1 MTVYDKKL
9 KELSII
15 LQQDNIFKVK
25 AAIRSLRK
33 SPYFEG
39 AIGLL
44 ASLYD
49 RSHDQ
54 SLKKIIADF
63 MNDLKGNSV
72 CSEVVTEINKKR
84 KPETITMLVSSCWQS
99 GLDYSDYCK
108 DFVGYSVCRL
118 FYCHR
123 MLHRPEAS
131 VESLNR
137 SQKNEVIKLLKK
149 AGFLPTIRSILWS
162 MSFYSSSDRS
172 IPKSCRNISLM
183 GREILHELCP
193 LKNSWLGVICIV

>member
-99 GLDYSDYCK
+99 GLDYSGYLADMAAAYLEADYATAIECMTVIEESVIRSSRK
-108 DFVGYSVCRL
+108 D
-118 FYCHR
+118 
-123 MLHRPEAS
+123 
-131 VESLNR
+131 
-137 SQKNEVIKLLKK
+137 KDDIIKLVLDSPLAYSHEKSP
-149 AGFLPTIRSILWS
+149 LTSELVSILQ
-162 MSFYSSSDRS
+162 R
-172 IPKSCRNISLM
+172 
-183 GREILHELCP
+183 
-193 LKNSWLGVICIV
+193 

>member
-25 AAIRSLRK
+25 AAIRSLRE

-44 ASLYD
+44 ISLYD

-54 SLKKIIADF
+54 SLKKIINEF
-63 MNDLKGNSV
+63 MNDLKENSV
-72 CSEVVTEINKKR
+72 CSEVVAEINKNW

-99 GLDYSDYCK
+99 GLDYSGHCK
-108 DFVGYSVCRL
+108 DFAGILMSADYVTAIECFTVL
-118 FYCHR
+118 
-123 MLHRPEAS
+123 EAL
-131 VESLNR
+131 VESLNK
-137 SQKNEVIKLLKK
+137 SQKNEVIKIIEEGGLSPDDEKYPLANELL
-149 AGFLPTIRSILWS
+149 LLIR
-162 MSFYSSSDRS
+162 
-172 IPKSCRNISLM
+172 
-183 GREILHELCP
+183 
-193 LKNSWLGVICIV
+193 

>member
-25 AAIRSLRK
+25 AAIRSLRE
-33 SPYFEG
+33 SPSFEG

-44 ASLYD
+44 VSLYD
-49 RSHDQ
+49 RSPDQ

-72 CSEVVTEINKKR
+72 CSEVVAEINKKR

-108 DFVGYSVCRL
+108 DFAGIFLSADYFTAIECFTVL
-118 FYCHR
+118 
-123 MLHRPEAS
+123 EAS

-137 SQKNEVIKLLKK
+137 SQKNEVIKIIEKGRL
-149 AGFLPTIRSILWS
+149 
-162 MSFYSSSDRS
+162 SSDDKKY
-172 IPKSCRNISLM
+172 PLVN
-183 GREILHELCP
+183 EL
-193 LKNSWLGVICIV
+193 LLLFR